1 MDRPERYAIKIIF
14 VLGVFVFLFL
24 LFAAQAIKKQLEPNL
39 KQRVRIETQRSP
51 FNRQRAAKD
60 LGAILSEAGPRPS
73 GSPGAEITRA
83 YIRKETARAGF
94 ALTEYSFESGALD
107 RKVRCVTL
115 VARVQGTR
123 EGAILVGT
131 PLDTGFAGE
140 KALLGANASGSGT
153 AWLLE
158 MARMWGPKRE
168 GRSLWLTWYDGTQ
181 TQGKGRE
188 FIEAL
193 RASGELDKV
202 DAVINAAEIGDCFL
216 GLAPDPAAPA
226 WFRDCV
232 WNMARDL
239 AYDTHFSAIDTP
251 LQPPAPIE
259 PSFRA
264 CGMPCLDL
272 LDYPF
277 GGTVVQHNEL
287 WHTEKDT
294 ADRVCAE
301 SLQAVADVLYY
312 ALGPIEAQLDVWAR
326 EKRP

>member
-1 MDRPERYAIKIIF
+1 MDRPERYAIKVIF
-14 VLGVFVFLFL
+14 VLGVLVFLFL
-24 LFAAQAIKKQLEPNL
+24 LFAAQVIKKQLEPNL
-39 KQRVRIETQRSP
+39 NQRVRIEIQRSP
-51 FNRQRAAKD
+51 FNRPRAVKD
-60 LGAILSEAGPRPS
+60 LGAILSEAGPRPA
-73 GSPGAEITRA
+73 GSTGAEITRA
-83 YIRKETARAGF
+83 YIRKEAARAGL
-94 ALTEYSFESGALD
+94 ALIEYPFESAAPD
-107 RKVRCVTL
+107 RKIRCVTL

-131 PLDTGFAGE
+131 PLDTAVAGE

-158 MARMWGPKRE
+158 MARVWGPKRE

-181 TQGKGRE
+181 TPGRGVE

-193 RASGELDKV
+193 RASGELGKV
-202 DAVINAAEIGDCFL
+202 DAVVNAAEIGDCFL

-226 WFRDCV
+226 WLRDCV
-232 WNMARDL
+232 WSMARDL
-239 AYDTHFSAIDTP
+239 AYDSHFSTVGA
-251 LQPPAPIE
+251 PPAPIE